1 MSATSVRIKE
11 SVLANLRAQ
20 AEQLGVSMQSLVDDV
35 LDRELS
41 YGPHY
46 ALRPLALPT
55 GLLPVADE
63 AFTAAQ
69 ASGSVL
75 VLLYHD
81 KSGTLATIAGEV
93 KRVMP
98 TTLELTIWQ
107 NGYTILIPRDTLRA
121 WEVIDRA
128 GKNTL
133 SHIITAAILFQR
145 FGAIL
150 HPQVTIPERA
160 GHGLL

>member
-55 GLLPVADE
+55 GLLPAADE

-69 ASGSVL
+69 ASGGVL

-98 TTLELTIWQ
+98 TTLELVIWQ
-107 NGYTILIPRDTLRA
+107 NGYPILIPRDAIRA